1 MDAKRKQFP
10 IERRAFEGTELI
22 EIHMFNTA

>member
-1 MDAKRKQFP
+1 MNVIWRPLP
-10 IERRAFEGTELI
+10 IESATFEETELI